1 MKNFHRPKSNLS
13 VKRRLSRFIG
23 FMILTL
29 IIIIMIIPSTI
40 VIGTGRDFPYFQK
53 FINQF
58 SQKQSGTQK
67 SLLTIGWVTGNGA
80 SVKNLANYQNLK
92 IVSPALATI
101 DNHYDL
107 QVNSDPSLTNII
119 SEQGKNVWAR
129 LLIQSDSNANVHSF
143 LADQSKTKEV
153 IRKLNDAA
161 QANHW
166 YGINVDIENVNRE
179 DRQAFSQFMKDLAVQ
194 LDKGKI
200 LLSIDLPPDPA
211 GMNTNAPFD
220 HELLGKYCDYIIF
233 MGYDQHWSTDP
244 VPGPVTSL
252 SWLKENLQEYIR
264 TGIPPEKL
272 ILGLPAYTRV
282 WELDQQG
289 HVVKNPAMPVQSIEN
304 ALEQNHRT
312 LTWNPRLGEYYTAYT
327 VDNIQYKIWLPTE
340 KSYVLYLG
348 LVSQFHLAGTAVWNL
363 NQIQSD
369 YWNKIYGMK
378 GKISN

>member
-1 MKNFHRPKSNLS
+1 
-13 VKRRLSRFIG
+13 
-23 FMILTL
+23 MILSL
-29 IIIIMIIPSTI
+29 FIIVMIIPTTI
-40 VIGTGRDFPYFQK
+40 VFGKGKDLPNLQQ

-58 SQKQSGTQK
+58 MQKQSGTQK

-80 SVKNLANYQNLK
+80 SVMNLANYQNLK

-101 DNHYDL
+101 DNQYDL
-107 QVNSDPSLTNII
+107 QINSDPSLTNKIR
-119 SEQGKNVWAR
+119 EQGKNVWAR
-129 LLIQSDSNANVHSF
+129 LLIQSDTNVNVHSF
-143 LADQSKTKEV
+143 LADHSKTKEA
-153 IRKLNDAA
+153 IRKLNEAA

-166 YGINVDIENVNRE
+166 YGVNVDIENVKRE
-179 DRQAFSQFMKDLAVQ
+179 DRQAFSQFMKDLSGQ

-211 GMNTNAPFD
+211 GRNTNTPFD

-252 SWLKENLQEYIR
+252 PWLKENLQEYIR

-282 WELDQQG
+282 WQLDQQG
-289 HVVKNPAMPVQSIEN
+289 HVVKDPAMPVQSIEN
-304 ALEQNHRT
+304 ELEQNHRT
-312 LTWNPRLGEYYTAYT
+312 LTWNPQLGEYYTSYT
-327 VDNIQYKIWLPTE
+327 VNNIQYKIWLSTK
-340 KSYVLYLG
+340 KSYDLYLG

-363 NQIQSD
+363 NQIQPD

-378 GKISN
+378 EKNSNL